1 MSRDSLP
8 AALATFYAGWAT
20 HQDRLLAVIGPLTD
34 DQMQLRP
41 DPAHWAVWQLAANMA
56 GARAYWFHDVLG
68 EGDSALRTMFRVDT
82 TSVPGLSIDDAGWED
97 NENGPRTAAEI
108 VDAFQ
113 KTWQMMEACLR
124 GWTGDDLLTEYQRP
138 GGQRRTVTRA
148 WVVWHLIEHELQ
160 HGTEIAV
167 ILRSNGLPTLDL

>member
-1 MSRDSLP
+1 
-8 AALATFYAGWAT
+8 
-20 HQDRLLAVIGPLTD
+20 
-34 DQMQLRP
+34 MQLRP

-68 EGDSALRTMFRVDT
+68 EGDSALRTMFRVDAT
-82 TSVPGLSIDDAGWED
+82 TVPGLSIEDAGWED
-97 NENGPRTAAEI
+97 DENRPRTAAEI

-113 KTWQMMEACLR
+113 KTWQMMETCLR
-124 GWTGDDLLTEYQRP
+124 GWTGDDLLTEFQRP

-167 ILRSNGLPTLDL
+167 ILRSNRLPTLDL